1 MPSRLRKKS
10 ASGVLAALR
19 SSPYGASTIRL
30 FACCGLLDGLVAQP
44 AGDADTDTTSELI
57 VTYYATIEFFRSL
70 LYTPWH
76 DDLVAA
82 LNRLDG
88 NVIGDCL
95 PRHRHQEFIRFL
107 KKIDAETLSPLDL
120 HLIVD
125 NYGTHKHPR
134 VKSWVRRHPRFHLH
148 VIPTSSSWLNMVER
162 WLRDPTD
169 KRIRRGSFRN
179 VRELMAA
186 IDAYVHHHNLKPRV
200 FTWTASAEHILANV
214 AKCQE
219 ALDALH

>member
-1 MPSRLRKKS
+1 M
-10 ASGVLAALR
+10 
-19 SSPYGASTIRL
+19 
-30 FACCGLLDGLVAQP
+30 F
-44 AGDADTDTTSELI
+44 
-57 VTYYATIEFFRSL
+57 
-70 LYTPWH
+70 
-76 DDLVAA
+76 AA

-95 PRHRHQEFIRFL
+95 PRHRHQAFIRFL

-162 WLRDPTD
+162 WFRDPTD

-186 IDAYVHHHNLKPRV
+186 IAAYVHHHNLKPRV
-200 FTWTASAEHILANV
+200 FTWKASAESILANV